1 MRLSR
6 PSANFSTARCAW
18 DAILIRMDYMEGM
31 TTYTI
36 IPSPDG
42 SGFNI
47 GIAGS
52 NGARQTMLG
61 FTSEAEAE
69 AWINQDR
76 RRDGTPLPQTPNAAA
91 SLPG

>member
-1 MRLSR
+1 
-6 PSANFSTARCAW
+6 
-18 DAILIRMDYMEGM
+18 M

-36 IPSPDG
+36 IPIADG

-61 FTSEAEAE
+61 FTSQAEAK
-69 AWINQDR
+69 AWIDQDKR
-76 RRDGTPLPQTPNAAA
+76 LSGTPPSKA
-91 SLPG
+91 SSASASASASG